1 MPKKAVKPAP
11 KTARRKVAVPAVAE
25 PMYVPETTSR
35 SNYSFSS
42 FVEFLNTNFSV
53 ILIVGIFFILGFLGG
68 SLWTENQLGKKAGLG
83 AGNQLGA
90 NAPTEDQGPTEETLK
105 LVPKPTKDEHVRGDL
120 SKAKIVLIEYSDY
133 ECPFCNRFHPTM
145 KKVMETYGDKV
156 AWVYRHFPLAFHPK
170 AEPVAQM
177 AECVA
182 KNAGND
188 AFWKFSDAVYDAVA
202 NQGATALED
211 ASLEKIVAQSG
222 ASVEKVKAC
231 VASGEM
237 KQKVKDQADAG
248 TKAGV
253 GGTPGTIIVAGDKYA
268 LIPGALP
275 FEQVQAQIDGLL
287 K

>member
-11 KTARRKVAVPAVAE
+11 KTTRRKSE
-25 PMYVPETTSR
+25 PEMVTPVYVPESMPK

-90 NAPTEDQGPTEETLK
+90 NAPAANEGPSEETLK
-105 LVPKPTKDEHVRGDL
+105 QVPEVTKDDHVRGDIN
-120 SKAKIVLIEYSDY
+120 KAKFILVEYSDY

-145 KKVMETYGDKV
+145 KQVMETYGDKV

-177 AECVA
+177 SECVA
-182 KNAGND
+182 KYGGND
-188 AFWKFSDAVYDAVA
+188 AFWKFSDAVYEAVA

-211 ASLEKIVAQSG
+211 ASLDKLIAQSG
-222 ASVEKVKAC
+222 ASVDKVKAC

-237 KQKVKDQADAG
+237 KQKVKDQADGGAN
-248 TKAGV
+248 AGV
-253 GGTPGTIIVAGDKYA
+253 GGTPGTIIIAGDKYA

-275 FEQVQAQIDGLL
+275 FDQVKAQIDGLL
-287 K
+287 N

>member
-11 KTARRKVAVPAVAE
+11 KATHRKAASVMAE
-25 PMYVPETTSR
+25 PVYVPETMPK
-35 SNYSFSS
+35 SNYSFAS
-42 FVEFLNTNFSV
+42 FVDFLNANFSV

-90 NAPTEDQGPTEETLK
+90 APTEDQGPTEETLK
-105 LVPKPTKDEHVRGDL
+105 QVPKVTKDDHIRGDIN
-120 SKAKIVLIEYSDY
+120 KAKIILVEYSDY

-170 AEPVAQM
+170 AEPTAQV

-182 KNAGND
+182 KFGGND
-188 AFWKFSDAVYDAVA
+188 AFWKFSDSVYDSVS

-211 ASLEKIVAQSG
+211 ANLDKLITQAGVPLD
-222 ASVEKVKAC
+222 KVKAC

-237 KQKVKDQADAG
+237 KQKVKDQNDGGAA
-248 TKAGV
+248 AGV
-253 GGTPGTIIVAGDKYA
+253 GGTPGTIIIAGDKYA

-275 FEQVQAQIDGLL
+275 FEQVKTQIDGLL
-287 K
+287 N

>member
-11 KTARRKVAVPAVAE
+11 KTTRRKAAPVMAE
-25 PMYVPETTSR
+25 PVYTPEVMPKS
-35 SNYSFSS
+35 SYSFSS
-42 FVEFLNTNFSV
+42 FVEFLNANFSV

-90 NAPTEDQGPTEETLK
+90 NAPTEDQGPSEETLK
-105 LVPKPTKDEHVRGDL
+105 QVPKVTKEDHVRGDVN
-120 SKAKIVLIEYSDY
+120 KAKIVLIEYSDY

-145 KKVMETYGDKV
+145 QKVMETYGDKV

-182 KNAGND
+182 KTGGND
-188 AFWKFSDAVYDAVA
+188 AFWKFSDSVYESVA
-202 NQGATALED
+202 NQGTTALED
-211 ASLEKIVAQSG
+211 ASLEKLVAQAG
-222 ASVEKVKAC
+222 VSVDKVKTC

-237 KQKVKDQADAG
+237 KQKVKDQADG
-248 TKAGV
+248 GSTAGV

-275 FEQVQAQIDGLL
+275 FDQVKAQIDGLL